1 MSDLMNEHAEP
12 ENPSVPQEP
21 QPADG
26 GEPSR
31 PLSTSGPWDIATK
44 RTVLIILFVA
54 LIGAIW
60 ISRDVLPLVIVSG
73 IIAFLLSPIVD
84 LAERLR
90 IPRSLFTIVLF
101 LLLLTIL
108 ILIPI
113 IFAPVLV
120 RQLISLG
127 NFDVNSTARLWITR
141 LNTAFL
147 GLPNTITIL
156 GFRVP
161 LGDSIEQVQ
170 QNIQSVELIP
180 SVSDILTYIQQLI
193 TGATTLVSSTAIIG
207 FNVVGGIFNI
217 LIAALVTFFLSL
229 YLTKD
234 APVIR
239 AYVEGLFPSSYQ
251 SDFELVLRRMSYIWS
266 SFFRG
271 QLVLSITVGFMVWI
285 ALALFGMPGA
295 LLLGILAG
303 LMEVIPN
310 IGPILSMIPAVIIAL
325 IQGSSV
331 LAPLGISN
339 FGFALIV
346 VGIYFVIQQLE
357 NNILVPRIIGSS
369 VNIHPVIVI
378 IGVVVGLNVGGILGA
393 LLAAPIIASLRVLGS
408 YIHAKLLDYPPF
420 QNTSAPPKRDRYS
433 SYRRTVTGDELK
445 TPAHPPA
452 AETASA
458 SAYAPPG
465 KPPTQSHESVGGR
478 ADGPLLGQDWA
489 DISG

>member
-1 MSDLMNEHAEP
+1 MNEHARP
-12 ENPSVPQEP
+12 ENSSGPREQQLPVE
-21 QPADG
+21 G

-31 PLSTSGPWDIATK
+31 PLSTSEPWDAATK
-44 RTVLIILFVA
+44 RMVLIILFAA
-54 LIGAIW
+54 LIVAIW

-73 IIAFLLSPIVD
+73 IIAFLLSPLVD

-101 LLLLTIL
+101 ILLLTIL

-147 GLPNTITIL
+147 GLPDTITIL

-161 LGDSIEQVQ
+161 LGDSIEQIQ
-170 QNIQSVELIP
+170 QNIQSVDLIP

-234 APVIR
+234 APLIR
-239 AYVEGLFPSSYQ
+239 SYVEGLFPRSYQ
-251 SDFELVLRRMSYIWS
+251 SDFELVLRRMSTIWS

-303 LMEVIPN
+303 LLEVIPN
-310 IGPILSMIPAVIIAL
+310 IGPILSMVPAIIIAL

-331 LAPLGISN
+331 LAPLGINN

-420 QNTSAPPKRDRYS
+420 QDMPALPKRDRYS

-445 TPAHPPA
+445 ASTHPSS
-452 AETASA
+452 AETSPTSTHTPPEKSTAQSQESA
-458 SAYAPPG
+458 
-465 KPPTQSHESVGGR
+465 EDR
-478 ADGPLLGQDWA
+478 ADGPLIGKDWA

>member
-1 MSDLMNEHAEP
+1 M
-12 ENPSVPQEP
+12 
-21 QPADG
+21 
-26 GEPSR
+26 
-31 PLSTSGPWDIATK
+31 
-44 RTVLIILFVA
+44 VLIILFAVL
-54 LIGAIW
+54 LIAIW
-60 ISRDVLPLVIVSG
+60 ISRDILPLVIVSG

-84 LAERLR
+84 LAERMR

-101 LLLLTIL
+101 VFLLTVL

-113 IFAPVLV
+113 LLTPVLV

-147 GLPNTITIL
+147 GLPDTITVL
-156 GFRVP
+156 GFSIP
-161 LGDSIEQVQ
+161 LGDSIEQIQ
-170 QNIQSVELIP
+170 QNIQSVNLIP

-193 TGATTLVSSTAIIG
+193 TGATTLVSSTAVIG
-207 FNVVGGIFNI
+207 FNVVGGIFNV
-217 LIAALVTFFLSL
+217 LIAILVTFFLSL

-234 APVIR
+234 APLIR
-239 AYVEGLFPSSYQ
+239 SYMEGLFPTSYQ
-251 SDFELVLRRMSYIWS
+251 SDFERVVRRMSYIWS

-271 QLVLSITVGFMVWI
+271 QLVLSITVGFMIWA

-325 IQGSSV
+325 IQGSPV
-331 LAPLGISN
+331 VAPLGINN

-346 VGIYFVIQQLE
+346 VGIYFVVQQLE

-369 VNIHPVIVI
+369 VNLHPVVVI

-408 YIHAKLLDYPPF
+408 YIHAKLLGYPPF
-420 QNTSAPPKRDRYS
+420 QDVAVQPKRDRYS
-433 SYRRTVTGDELK
+433 SYRRTVTGEELK
-445 TPAHPPA
+445 APPRSP
-452 AETASA
+452 ETT
-458 SAYAPPG
+458 SAYAPAA
-465 KPPTQSHESVGGR
+465 QSSIST
-478 ADGPLLGQDWA
+478 ADATKEGEEGPRVGQDWA